1 MRELKQSE
9 VDKLSDSKLKYIGI
23 IEGSKKEIVF
33 YVKNTVK

>member
-23 IEGSKKEIVF
+23 IEGSKKRNSF
-33 YVKNTVK
+33 FM